1 MGWIGR
7 LVESRIWSREGG
19 WPQEIVRLTT
29 EIRQAGTSL
38 GPAGQRAEN
47 ERDKRAVALKSLLHS
62 YDSIYILSH
71 MAQRAMFDKGISRD
85 WYATHGLHALVEYTV
100 GLAGTIPVRGENSI
114 EPPAEK
120 IQEAFDLVADIFAL
134 DWFLVQYSLD
144 PSQPLIISRTQNLLR
159 MEKLL
164 DRYQGYLTHLSI
176 ILRKTFNR
184 IENQVISEFGWNP
197 ATLPDICFAVVD
209 ILQERMDAFDP
220 PSRQALLRAKA
231 QGHDAFQEARMVFL
245 ENHNK
250 WVRDLFNISVQELTR
265 VLDWPEDTVRR
276 ALGDLALTRGSQPDF
291 MLPTQDNL
299 ARLYSILPIGNDQY
313 FIWSPGSLLQES
325 HSWFDDLLQ
334 KRKLSTLRARYLKA
348 RDDATE
354 ELTIES
360 LKGIF
365 GPERV
370 FGNAYYYADG
380 RPDVDCVVRVPR
392 DALVVECKAH
402 SLTPSGRR
410 GAPKRISTKFD
421 ELVTKPSKQ
430 AARLADHLCR
440 GNTIFDTNDQ
450 ELSFPVDEQSMLPRI
465 VVTYERVDPL
475 ASSAPLLSIEG
486 DKEPAWVLPLT
497 DLLVVTDLL
506 PSPSAFWYYA
516 ITRWQQSQ
524 EQRLSVPSEI
534 DILGLLFSSIDLF
547 RSLTEHLKSRE
558 RIDVGPSGQEINNY
572 YTGSQA
578 ASTADRKKPAIA
590 IPPLVLNALDRMLET
605 NSDHWK
611 EAVIA
616 VMLEPGKTWSRLRSV
631 QRKFRSVKPP
641 QRVRVNTANPSLAIW
656 IERGQDGNFRVD
668 AAII

>member
-7 LVESRIWSREGG
+7 LVESRIWSREGE
-19 WPQEIVRLTT
+19 WPQDIVRLTT

-38 GPAGQRAEN
+38 GPAGLRAKN
-47 ERDKRAVALKSLLHS
+47 ERDKRAVALKDLLRS

-71 MAQRAMFDKGISRD
+71 MAQRAMFDRGPSRD

-100 GLAGTIPVRGENSI
+100 GLAGAISEGGGNST

-120 IQEAFDLVADIFAL
+120 IQQAFDLVADISAL
-134 DWFLVQYSLD
+134 DWFLVKYSLD
-144 PSQPLIISRTQNLLR
+144 PSQPLIISRTQNMLR

-176 ILRKTFNR
+176 IVEKTFHR
-184 IENQVISEFGWNP
+184 IQNHVTSELGWNP
-197 ATLPDICFAVVD
+197 ATLPDICFAIVD

-220 PSRQALLRAKA
+220 ATRQALLRAKA
-231 QGHDAFQEARMVFL
+231 QGHDAFQEATMVFL

-250 WVRDLFNISVQELTR
+250 WVRKLFNISVQELTSA
-265 VLDWPEDTVRR
+265 LEWPEDLVRR
-276 ALGDLALTRGSQPDF
+276 ALGDLALTRGSQSEF
-291 MLPTQDNL
+291 MLPTQDNP
-299 ARLYSILPIGNDQY
+299 ARLYSILPMGNDQF

-325 HSWFDDLLQ
+325 HAWFDDLLQ
-334 KRKLSTLRARYLKA
+334 KRKLGTLRARYLKA

-354 ELTIES
+354 ELTVES
-360 LKGIF
+360 LKKIF

-380 RPDVDCVVRVPR
+380 RPDVDCVVKVPR
-392 DALVVECKAH
+392 DALIVECKAH

-430 AARLADHLCR
+430 AARFAGHLCK
-440 GNTIFDTNDQ
+440 GSTIFNSNGQ
-450 ELSFPVDEQSMLPRI
+450 ELSFTVDEQSILPRI

-475 ASSAPLLSIEG
+475 ASSAPLLSTQG
-486 DKEPAWVLPLT
+486 DKERAWVLSLA
-497 DLLVVTDLL
+497 DLLVVVDLL

-524 EQRLSVPSEI
+524 EQRLHVPSEI
-534 DILGLLFSSIDLF
+534 DILGLFFSSADLF
-547 RSLTEHLKSRE
+547 TSLTEHLKSKE

-572 YTGSQA
+572 YTGSRVAPAGNRQ
-578 ASTADRKKPAIA
+578 KPAIS

-605 NSDHWK
+605 SSDRWK
-611 EAVIA
+611 AAVTA
-616 VMLEPGKTWSRLRSV
+616 VMLEPNKTWARLRSV

-641 QRVRVNTANPSLAIW
+641 RRARIKTANPSLAIW
-656 IERGQDGNFRVD
+656 IDHGQDGKFRLDVD
-668 AAII
+668 F